1 MGPGVLS
8 PGGARAQQAQGPSL
22 GPLEAPLQ
30 EATPAL
36 SPQVP
41 DWASEDEGLPPVP
54 PPLGAAPKHSTPQG
68 RALRRR
74 GRPAGHVAYRT
85 GAGLASASPPPT
97 IPARPL
103 SPPRRERRLSTV
115 WDSEE
120 ASGRL
125 GPDSDPRVPE
135 EEPPGPAS
143 VPRRWQQQQEVSP
156 GSGRRGKGLPGI
168 PNSARPRRR
177 DLKMLAAV
185 VGPNPTLPGPSPS
198 PAPHPRAAPHPH
210 PDTAP

>member
-1 MGPGVLS
+1 MEPG
-8 PGGARAQQAQGPSL
+8 A
-22 GPLEAPLQ
+22 
-30 EATPAL
+30 
-36 SPQVP
+36 QVP

-54 PPLGAAPKHSTPQG
+54 PPLGAAPKHSTPRG
-68 RALRRR
+68 HALRRR
-74 GRPAGHVAYRT
+74 RRPAGRVAYRT

-103 SPPRRERRLSTV
+103 SPPRRERRLSAV

-185 VGPNPTLPGPSPS
+185 VERVRQWEARQLQNIEEATWHELTVEDDP
-198 PAPHPRAAPHPH
+198 
-210 PDTAP
+210 PDTVPWTAMAD